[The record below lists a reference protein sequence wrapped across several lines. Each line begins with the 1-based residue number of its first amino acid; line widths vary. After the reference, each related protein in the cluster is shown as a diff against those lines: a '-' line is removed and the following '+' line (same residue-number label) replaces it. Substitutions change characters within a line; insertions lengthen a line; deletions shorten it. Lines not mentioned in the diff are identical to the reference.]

1 MKIIKNFISKEDQK
15 EVLAYL
21 EICKD
26 FIHKSSDI
34 KWKPTVGQ
42 GGIYC
47 KLRSLPHNE
56 TIIKIRNKIINTYNL
71 QYAPTPSAHFEDFIN
86 LVPPGGNIGSHQDID
101 PDFLHPNLD
110 LSLFNPRSSKFI
122 HSPENKEKLQEYINW
137 VKSQNNGEGINITN
151 HLRFNVLIQLPC
163 KGGKNIYNDEILEVE
178 ERDLIE
184 YRPDLNYHGC
194 TENEG
199 KKERVNLS
207 FGFIKSGGIFK
218 KYVE

>member
-15 EVLAYL
+15 KVLAYL

-26 FIHKSSDI
+26 FIHKNNDI

-42 GGIYC
+42 GGTYC
-47 KLRSLPHNE
+47 KLRVLPHNE

-137 VKSQNNGEGINITN
+137 VKSQNNGE
-151 HLRFNVLIQLPC
+151 
-163 KGGKNIYNDEILEVE
+163 ILEVE

-184 YRPDLNYHGC
+184 YRPDINYHGC